1 MGRGPSL
8 RIGLAKGSKDATSA
22 TNRNVA
28 DDIRTCTQ
36 ASVYRDVAKI
46 LRISWWGFIGLINPP
61 HLPVDLQLL
70 C

>member
-1 MGRGPSL
+1 VGRGPSL